1 MKRRSFLVLSL
12 SAAACQPVPGAV
24 PQASLPDVTLF
35 DPSAAR
41 FFVDGAALEV
51 LGEGYGWSEGPTW
64 DRSRGALYFTDVPG
78 NTAYQWTR
86 TGGVKVF
93 LAPSGGTV
101 TEGFREPGANGLW
114 YARDG
119 SLLISNHGARA
130 LERMDIDTKAR
141 RTLAATYGGK
151 RFSSP
156 NDVVEASDGTLYF
169 SDPPYGLEGLDD
181 SPLKEMEANGVYR
194 LSPSGAVE
202 RLLADMTRPNGVAL
216 SPDESTLYIAQSDPE
231 APILRALDLATGATR
246 TLFDFK
252 PYQDAGLPGLPD
264 GIAVAGTGELFVTG
278 PGGVYLLTAEGDAL
292 ARVDTGVAT
301 ANCAFG
307 EDGSTLF
314 ITAHTKLL
322 RLPTRLKGLQW
333 S

>member
-1 MKRRSFLVLSL
+1 MRRRDFLVVS
-12 SAAACQPVPGAV
+12 GAV
-24 PQASLPDVTLF
+24 ALTGCRTADVVANSDVTVF
-35 DPSAAR
+35 ADSAAR
-41 FFVDGAALEV
+41 YFPTGVKLET

-64 DRSRGALYFTDVPG
+64 DRERDALYFTDVPG
-78 NTAYQWTR
+78 NTAYRWAE
-86 TGGVKVF
+86 GEGVSVF
-93 LAPSGGTV
+93 LDPSGGTA

-119 SLLISNHGARA
+119 SLVICNHGERRV
-130 LERMDIDTKAR
+130 ERMDIDTKT
-141 RTLAATYGGK
+141 RTPLASRYNGQ
-151 RFSSP
+151 RFNSP
-156 NDVVEASDGTLYF
+156 NDVVEAADGTLYF

-194 LSPSGAVE
+194 LSSDGTVE

-216 SPDESTLYIAQSDPE
+216 SPDDRTLYIAQSDPD
-231 APILRALDLATGATR
+231 APILRALDLGSGAVR
-246 TLFDFK
+246 TLFDFTL
-252 PYQDAGLPGLPD
+252 YSDSPGLPD

-278 PGGVYLLTAEGDAL
+278 PGGVYLLSPEGEAL

-307 EDGSTLF
+307 GDGSTLY
-314 ITAHTKLL
+314 ITAHTKLQ
-322 RLPTRLKGLQW
+322 RIPTNLTGAQW